1 MLILLTC
8 FSALLTPAMLQ
19 RTPLVQGQ
27 AADGLEGQQILDSAE
42 LHSLLQ
48 ALLMMT
54 TAVR

>member
-8 FSALLTPAMLQ
+8 FPALLTPAILQ
-19 RTPLVQGQ
+19 RPPFVQGQ
-27 AADGLEGQQILDSAE
+27 AADGLERQQILDSAE